1 MGRSFFSVLT
11 QTHSK
16 KQYHLVIKEY
26 DKRHLAAN
34 VRYRALDDFEDFLKR
49 ECPEL
54 LSDVSRF
61 PTQKVLIKRIYEI
74 DRNDRDLKLSA
85 GASSMINELYNQ
97 LNAAKITLTDYLKQ

>member
-1 MGRSFFSVLT
+1 MEFKEL
-11 QTHSK
+11 K
-16 KQYHLVIKEY
+16 ELVINEY
-26 DKRHLAAN
+26 DKRNLAVN
-34 VRYRALDDFEDFLKR
+34 VRYRALADFEDFLKR
-49 ECPEL
+49 KCPEL